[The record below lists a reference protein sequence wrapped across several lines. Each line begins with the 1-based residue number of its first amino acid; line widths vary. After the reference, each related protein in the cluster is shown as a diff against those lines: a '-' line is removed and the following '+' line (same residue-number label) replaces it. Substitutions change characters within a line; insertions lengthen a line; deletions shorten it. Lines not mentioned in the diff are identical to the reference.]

1 MQNNSVYVT
10 VSDELEI
17 LVLIDYN
24 TTSKSY
30 EVEKVNLSYCHSLN
44 FWLSQLSW
52 LQELRHGENVR
63 QE

>member
-44 FWLSQLSW
+44 F
-52 LQELRHGENVR
+52 
-63 QE
+63 